1 MCVQSVL
8 HGCDNI
14 CTDPTQYEVTYD
26 GGHTVISYGRLDQI
40 LVCDL
45 GPDAIWGEL
54 RNTSRVLA
62 LVTPCQT
69 YGADASKDV
78 IEFRAYAQPV
88 ITDIRNV
95 KATVGHVETRRR
107 WGIIDRSTSLVNA
120 VFDNQDAMAASS
132 EEDVVS
138 DGSSSDDF

>member
-1 MCVQSVL
+1 
-8 HGCDNI
+8 
-14 CTDPTQYEVTYD
+14 
-26 GGHTVISYGRLDQI
+26 TVISYGHLDQI

-54 RNTSRVLA
+54 HNTSCILA

-69 YGADASKDV
+69 YEADASKDV
-78 IEFRAYAQPV
+78 VEFRAYAQPV

-107 WGIIDRSTSLVNA
+107 WGIIDRSTNLVNV
-120 VFDNQDAMAASS
+120 VFDNQDATLASS
-132 EEDVVS
+132 E
-138 DGSSSDDF
+138 